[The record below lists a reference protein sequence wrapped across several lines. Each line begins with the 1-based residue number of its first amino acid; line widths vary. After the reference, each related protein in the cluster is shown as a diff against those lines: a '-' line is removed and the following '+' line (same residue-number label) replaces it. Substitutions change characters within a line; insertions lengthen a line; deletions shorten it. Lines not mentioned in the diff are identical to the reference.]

1 MRTRTALTVGLL
13 GTASAV
19 GAYLFNRPKLRKQMM
34 EAKSPNE
41 AVNLFTSEVG
51 KDTAELAH
59 SVQEAAVHN
68 WLVDE
73 IKDDM
78 KKVKHDADT
87 LKSEL
92 MHSASRMKQ
101 KAKATVDR
109 MTS

>member
-1 MRTRTALTVGLL
+1 
-13 GTASAV
+13 
-19 GAYLFNRPKLRKQMM
+19 MM

-73 IKDDM
+73 LKDTGHRLGQHFTDVTEHAKDDM
-78 KKVKHDADT
+78 KKVKHDAGT

-109 MTS
+109 ITS